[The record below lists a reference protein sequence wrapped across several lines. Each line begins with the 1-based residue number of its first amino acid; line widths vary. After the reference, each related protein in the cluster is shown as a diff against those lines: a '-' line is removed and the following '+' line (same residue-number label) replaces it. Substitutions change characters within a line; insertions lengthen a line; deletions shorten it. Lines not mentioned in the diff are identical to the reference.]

1 MLLRSIAIFF
11 TFVLLGG
18 AAQAGTVLVWG
29 DSLSAGYQLRI
40 EQAWPML
47 LQTRLTEEGFA
58 HRVVNASVSG
68 ETTSG
73 GLTRLPAA
81 LAEHQPDLFILELG
95 ANDGLR
101 GLQPRLMAEN
111 LETMIRAAQEVGAQ
125 VLLVGMRMPP
135 NYGPAFNRRFEQAF
149 RDVADANDVPLLPFL
164 LEGFAERPEMFLP
177 DGIHPNA
184 EAQYII
190 LDTVWDYLLPML
202 EPAATS
208 AAD

>member
-1 MLLRSIAIFF
+1 MLLRSIVIFLM
-11 TFVLLGG
+11 FVLFGG
-18 AAQAGTVLVWG
+18 GAQAGTILVWG

-40 EQAWPML
+40 EQAWPTL
-47 LQTRLTEEGFA
+47 LQTRLAEEGFP

-81 LAEHQPDLFILELG
+81 LVEHQPDLFILELG

-111 LETMIRAAQEVGAQ
+111 LETMIRAAREAGAQ

-135 NYGPAFNRRFEQAF
+135 NYGPAFTRRFEQAF

-190 LDTVWDYLLPML
+190 LDTVWGYLLPML
-202 EPAATS
+202 EPAATA

>member
-1 MLLRSIAIFF
+1 MLLRSIVILIS
-11 TFVLLGG
+11 FVLFGG
-18 AAQAGTVLVWG
+18 TAQGGTILVWG

-40 EQAWPML
+40 EQAWPSL
-47 LQTRLTEEGFA
+47 LQTRLADKGFP

-81 LAEHQPDLFILELG
+81 LAEHQPDLFVLELG

-111 LETMIRAAQEVGAQ
+111 LESMVQAARETGAQ

-135 NYGPAFNRRFEQAF
+135 NYGPAFTRRFEQAF

-164 LEGFAERPEMFLP
+164 LEGFAERPDMFLP

-190 LDTVWDYLLPML
+190 LDTVWEYLLPML
-202 EPAATS
+202 EPAATA